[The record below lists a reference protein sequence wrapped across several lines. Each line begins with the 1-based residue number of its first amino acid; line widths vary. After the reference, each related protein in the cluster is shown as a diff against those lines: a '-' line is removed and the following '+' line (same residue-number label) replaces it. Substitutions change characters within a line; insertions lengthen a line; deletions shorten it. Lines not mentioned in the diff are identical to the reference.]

1 MVRKYVNWF
10 KFFQATTFVSNG
22 TDFVE
27 LKTSGLSSN
36 LSDHCLVVLTNDS
49 DSSTIDP
56 DLMIFG
62 GRIDGAITDRVF
74 RLSNKNN
81 STWADE
87 PKMSLPRFSQKCGL
101 IKKGNSFFPIIVGGI
116 AGGNYSKSVDI
127 FDLEKNMWTPGPEF
141 PVEICCGNLVEDKS
155 GGVYYVGGQS
165 AGIVFY

>member
-36 LSDHCLVVLTNDS
+36 LSDHCLVVLKNDS
-49 DSSTIDP
+49 DSTTIDP

-62 GRIDGAITDRVF
+62 GKIDGNITDRVI

-81 STWADE
+81 SNWAE
-87 PKMSLPRFSQKCGL
+87 GPKMSVARHSQKCGL
-101 IKKGNSFFPIIVGGI
+101 IQKDKSFFPIIVGGI
-116 AGGNYSKSVDI
+116 AGENYLKSVNI

-165 AGIVFY
+165 AGFVFY